1 MFSYIAARLVDGA
14 EMKIAYVHDA
24 VYPFVKG
31 GAEKRMYELSRRL
44 AKRGHEVHVFGMRW
58 WGDEPT
64 KEMEGVHLHG
74 VCKPIPLYSKGRR
87 SIRAAAMFA
96 KSVLPSLLKERFDVI
111 DCYQAPYLHAF
122 PTKLGA
128 VAKSSRLAVT
138 WHEVWRGYWQKYLG
152 SFGVV
157 GKLMERAIL
166 LGLADRVIAV
176 SDQTRDDLVSLG
188 VSADKISIV
197 PNGIDFDSISKVPPA
212 TEKLDVVYLG
222 RLIKPKNV
230 DVMLR
235 AAAALKK
242 EFPGLKVG
250 IIGDGPERENL
261 ERLAGELGIGDN
273 VKFFGFVEN
282 FNEVVALMKS
292 AKVFVIP
299 SIQEGGASI
308 VTLEANACSLP
319 VIAVDHPL
327 GIDKRLILSGKTG
340 FFVELTL
347 DAIAEKIRLL
357 LSDEKLRVQMKAN
370 AIEFAQNYDW
380 KKIVGETEK
389 VYAEICGSARKTGVN
404 RA

>member
-1 MFSYIAARLVDGA
+1 
-14 EMKIAYVHDA
+14 MKIAYVHDA
-24 VYPFVKG
+24 IYPFVKG

-44 AKRGHEVHVFGMRW
+44 ARRGHEVHVFGMRW

-122 PTKLGA
+122 STKLGA

-230 DVMLR
+230 DVLLR
-235 AAAALKK
+235 ATAALKK

-261 ERLAGELGIGDN
+261 ENLARDLGIHES
-273 VKFFGFVEN
+273 VKFFGFVEE
-282 FNEVVALMKS
+282 FGDVAALMKS
-292 AKVFVIP
+292 SKVFVIP

-308 VTLEANACSLP
+308 VTLEANACGLP
-319 VIAVDHPL
+319 VVAADYPL
-327 GIDKRLILSGKTG
+327 GIDKRLIPSGETG
-340 FFVELTL
+340 FFAKPVPE
-347 DAIAEKIRLL
+347 DFVEKIRLL
-357 LSDEKLRVQMKAN
+357 LEDGELRNKMKDK
-370 AIEFAQNYDW
+370 AIKFAQRYDW
-380 KKIVGETEK
+380 EKITSEVEG
-389 VYAEICGSARKTGVN
+389 VYRGICRK
-404 RA
+404 